1 MARNSETSSRL
12 GPVLALFPARKQ
24 ELLRLSLQD
33 PLFRSLSDDLC
44 AAHDSLSRLIAHP
57 EMVER
62 PEVAEY
68 RVLIGEL
75 ETEVRQ
81 YLEAQGVIQ
90 RPGSGCGA

>member
-1 MARNSETSSRL
+1 MAKYSKTPGRL
-12 GPVLALFPARKQ
+12 GPVLALYPARKQ
-24 ELLRLSLQD
+24 ELLQLSLKD

-44 AAHDSLSRLIAHP
+44 AAHDSLSRLLARP

-75 ETEVRQ
+75 EAELRE
-81 YLEAQGVIQ
+81 YLETQGE
-90 RPGSGCGA
+90 A